1 MRQGWPRPVWLL
13 FRFDSGLHRFFKVES
28 CPDYKLKHMESSND
42 FSKFLLFVKGVLESG
57 WVIKRSG
64 KKLNNEAKMHFNRL
78 LNEATQF
85 EKYIHKEVGPEIASL
100 EDDINSDIIH
110 FVWKLFDLPAKERDE
125 FFEYI
130 NKFEDTPERRV

>member
-1 MRQGWPRPVWLL
+1 MT
-13 FRFDSGLHRFFKVES
+13 F
-28 CPDYKLKHMESSND
+28 MESSND

-78 LNEATQF
+78 LNEAAQF

-110 FVWKLFDLPAKERDE
+110 FVWTLCDLPATERDE

-130 NKFEDTPERRV
+130 NKFEDNPERRV